1 MIRRRRPKREIAF
14 SFDSFLDVVANV
26 VGIILRLILVAWMG
40 ARSYKAVVGPPP
52 PPPAA
57 LAAEPDPSPP
67 PDPTDPR
74 LERIEQERVALA
86 GRAAAQQR
94 DKEQQRRRVLAHEE
108 ELNRLLIEL
117 ASKRQALQAEEILAG
132 KQATRGK
139 DGVRAVQMS
148 LVDLEKRSKALLAEL
163 DTLRRQPRA
172 VKTLRYRTPLSA
184 PVQTEEVTFECQNG
198 RVTLV
203 EVGRMLE
210 EARSEARAR
219 SKDLQSRWEV
229 TGTTTAAGAFR
240 MRFLVERERDVLDA
254 GGSPGGGS
262 YRYGLTAWEIEPVQL
277 VRGETLAEALKQGSA
292 FRKVID
298 ALDPQESAITLW
310 VYPDSFALYRAIRD
324 HLHGRDF
331 VVAGRPLPHGAS
343 IAASRKGTVSQGQ

>member
-1 MIRRRRPKREIAF
+1 MIRRRRPTREIAF

-52 PPPAA
+52 PPPTA
-57 LAAEPDPSPP
+57 LVAEADPTPL

-74 LERIEQERVALA
+74 LERLEQERLALA
-86 GRAAAQQR
+86 RRADAAER
-94 DKEQQRRRVLAHEE
+94 EKEDQRRQVLAREE
-108 ELNRLLIEL
+108 ALQRELVEL
-117 ASKRQALQAEEILAG
+117 AGKRQALQAEEILAG
-132 KQATRGK
+132 KQASRGS

-148 LVDLEKRSKALLAEL
+148 LVDLAKRSKTLLAEL
-163 DTLRRQPRA
+163 DALRRQPRS

-210 EARSEARAR
+210 EARSEMRAR

-229 TGTTTAAGAFR
+229 TGETSAAGAFR
-240 MRFLVERERDVLDA
+240 MRFRIERERDALDSA
-254 GGSPGGGS
+254 GAPGGGS
-262 YRYGLTAWEIEPVQL
+262 YRYGLTAWEIEPVQML
-277 VRGETLAEALKQGSA
+277 RGETLVEALKPGSA
-292 FRKVID
+292 FRKVIE

-324 HLHGRDF
+324 QLHTQNF
-331 VVAGRPLPHGAS
+331 VVAGRPLFDGAH
-343 IAASRKGTVSQGQ
+343 IAASRKGSVSQGQ